1 VGGGEHAVLH
11 LLYSRFWH
19 KVLFDLG
26 KVKHPEPFIR
36 LVHQGMILGE
46 IEYTVYRDQESGEP
60 VDPRDVEETTEN
72 KDKVLVHTK
81 TKRHVVAEKKTEA
94 DVEKA
99 GGSFVL
105 K

>member
-11 LLYSRFWH
+11 LLYARFWH

-26 KVKHPEPFIR
+26 KVKHPEPFMK

-46 IEYTVYRDQESGEP
+46 IEYTLNRLKESGAP
-60 VDPRDVEETTEN
+60 VDPREVEETDQT
-72 KDKVLVHTK
+72 DVPFVHAK
-81 TKRHVVAEKKTEA
+81 TKAPIITEKKTEG

-99 GGSFVL
+99 G
-105 K
+105 